1 MTIDVSAFGR
11 RTSAG
16 STGLI
21 AALVVAAAV
30 AAPLRAALAEDAPP
44 VDKMR
49 AKIGAFAEKAIAQQ
63 GGSRMVFKVD
73 AGALRERTVNDLRDD
88 VYRIVHD
95 GRVPFSGLAIRD
107 GGVEVK
113 IAEPKDRDRVLAK
126 LTAAKDYPPIPGS
139 PVTVADAGNGQI
151 RLTPTDAA
159 FAAYLRDLVDRSMTM
174 IDQRLYDIDIKPA
187 GVLPDGTG
195 RIRLVLP
202 GVADPDRVAALF
214 AKKVRVSFRMV
225 DISTSSQD
233 ALKDSLPA
241 GSEVL
246 YGFKDNT
253 PWLVLKESLL
263 EGDDLSDAAPGY
275 DSRTHAPIVN
285 FRFNARGQR
294 RFAHATEDNVGKP
307 FAIVLDDKVLSAPII
322 REPITGG
329 QGQISGNF
337 TVQEASSVASKL
349 VAAALPGRLTLV
361 EQRVVEPSG
370 ASR

>member
-1 MTIDVSAFGR
+1 
-11 RTSAG
+11 
-16 STGLI
+16 
-21 AALVVAAAV
+21 
-30 AAPLRAALAEDAPP
+30 
-44 VDKMR
+44 MR

-187 GVLPDGTG
+187 GVLPDGTD

-275 DSRTHAPIVN
+275 DSRTHDPIVN

-329 QGQISGNF
+329 QGKISGNF

>member
-1 MTIDVSAFGR
+1 MTIDTWAFGR
-11 RTSAG
+11 RTSDG
-16 STGLI
+16 TTGLI
-21 AALVVAAAV
+21 AALVLGAAV
-30 AAPLRAALAEDAPP
+30 AVPLHAARAEDAP

-73 AGALRERTVNDLRDD
+73 AGALRDRTVNDLRDD
-88 VYRIVHD
+88 LYRIVHD
-95 GRVPFSGLAIRD
+95 GRIPFSGLAIRD
-107 GGVEVK
+107 GGVE
-113 IAEPKDRDRVLAK
+113 IRITEPKDRDRVLAK
-126 LTAAKDYPPIPGS
+126 LTAPKDYPPIPGS
-139 PVTVADAGNGQI
+139 PVTVADAGSGQI
-151 RLTPTDAA
+151 RFTPTDAA

-187 GVLPDGTG
+187 GVLPDGAD

-202 GVADPDRVAALF
+202 GVTDPDRVAALF

-225 DISTSSQD
+225 DISTSPQD

-241 GSEVL
+241 GSDVL
-246 YGFKDNT
+246 YGFKDNA
-253 PWLVLKESLL
+253 PWLVLKEGLL
-263 EGDDLSDAAPGY
+263 DGDDLSDAAPGY
-275 DSRTHAPIVN
+275 DSRTHDPIVS

-294 RFAHATEDNVGKP
+294 RFAHATEENVGKP
-307 FAIVLDDKVLSAPII
+307 FAIVLEDKVIAAPVI

-361 EQRVVEPSG
+361 EQKVVEPG
-370 ASR
+370 AASR